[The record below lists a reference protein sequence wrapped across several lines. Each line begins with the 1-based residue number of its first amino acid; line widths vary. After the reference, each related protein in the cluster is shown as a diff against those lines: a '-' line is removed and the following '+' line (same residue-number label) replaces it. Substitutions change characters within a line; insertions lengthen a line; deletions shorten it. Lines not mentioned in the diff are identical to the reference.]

1 MMTSCTWIKKVTHL
15 FILPKGN
22 GKEDGGGGGGGCGG
36 GGCGGGG
43 GGGGGGGCGG
53 GGCGGSGGSG
63 RVNCHFVFTSLIFA
77 ENCISILGY
86 PAWDATCGVHDNC
99 TINKFSFI
107 SNNKQ

>member
-1 MMTSCTWIKKVTHL
+1 MTHL

-43 GGGGGGGCGG
+43 GGGGCGGGGGGGCGG
-53 GGCGGSGGSG
+53 GGGSG

-77 ENCISILGY
+77 EIAFLFRGILHEMQPVVY
-86 PAWDATCGVHDNC
+86 T
-99 TINKFSFI
+99 T
-107 SNNKQ
+107 